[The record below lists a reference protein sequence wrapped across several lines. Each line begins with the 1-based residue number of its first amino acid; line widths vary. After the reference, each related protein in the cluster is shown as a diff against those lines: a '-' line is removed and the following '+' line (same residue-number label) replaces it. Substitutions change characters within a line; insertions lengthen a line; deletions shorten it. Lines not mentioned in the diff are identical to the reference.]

1 MVPLT
6 VAAPR
11 AACPRSPRTG
21 ACTRVRV
28 GSVAAACTA
37 VSLDD
42 TPEPA
47 LSQDKARAQE
57 LPDGGKEG
65 NRTSSRATVLGMWI
79 LEQRWV

>member
-1 MVPLT
+1 M
-6 VAAPR
+6 
-11 AACPRSPRTG
+11 
-21 ACTRVRV
+21 
-28 GSVAAACTA
+28 AAACTA

-47 LSQDKARAQE
+47 LSQDTARAQE